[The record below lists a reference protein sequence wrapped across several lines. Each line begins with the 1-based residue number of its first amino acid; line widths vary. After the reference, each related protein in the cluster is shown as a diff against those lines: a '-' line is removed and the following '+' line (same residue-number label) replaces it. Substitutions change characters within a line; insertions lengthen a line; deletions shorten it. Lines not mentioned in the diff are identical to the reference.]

1 MIATDRLQEHIV
13 QLVVLAGRQDLIDEK
28 DRVYMIN
35 RLCDRLRVEGFESDR
50 LLARAE
56 AAAGRTSIP
65 ERLMQLVEDAVAR
78 GVLED
83 LTDLRE
89 ILAADLMNLFL
100 DKPSVIQQRFE
111 ALCRESPR
119 QATDWFYR
127 FCQSSNDIQT
137 RQIARNVVYQAPSP
151 YGVLD
156 ITINLSKPEKN
167 PRDIAAARHLRSSGY
182 PRCLLCLENEG
193 YAGRIGHPA
202 RANHR
207 LIRIELGGEPWYFQY
222 SPYAYYPEHC
232 IILSHEHRDMHI
244 DSQTIT
250 NLLTFVRRFP
260 HYFAGSNADLP
271 IVGGSILTH
280 DHYQGGC
287 YELPMARAGSV
298 MTLSWPAWPEV
309 AAEVL
314 DWPMT
319 TLRLRAAVPEMLTDL
334 AEQILLAWREHTDR
348 EADIVA
354 HDEQGPHNTITPIAR
369 RRGQAFELDLVLR
382 NNRQSG
388 EHPLGIFHPHA
399 DVHHIKKENIGLI
412 EVMGLAVLP
421 ARLLTELE
429 TVEHY
434 LQGLPVTVAPPHLPW
449 AEQLRRQ
456 QHQPLSADE
465 ARQVVRQ
472 GVTDTFLRVL
482 ADAGVM
488 KQDAAGQAALV
499 RFLQAAGARIGQV
512 NRS

>member
-1 MIATDRLQEHIV
+1 MTTSDRHKEHIV
-13 QLVVLAGRQDLIDEK
+13 QLVVLAGRQDLIGAQ
-28 DRVYMIN
+28 DRVYAIN
-35 RLCDRLRVEGFESDR
+35 RLCDRLEIEAFESDS
-50 LLARAE
+50 LMARAE
-56 AAAGRTSIP
+56 AAAGKTSIP
-65 ERLMQLVEDAVAR
+65 ELLAQLVEDAIAR

-89 ILAADLMNLFL
+89 ILAADLMNVFL
-100 DKPSVIQQRFE
+100 DKPSVIQRQFE
-111 ALCRESPR
+111 QHYRESPQ

-127 FCQSSNDIQT
+127 LCQSSNDIQT

-167 PRDIAAARHLRSSGY
+167 PRDIAAARHQRSSGY
-182 PRCLLCLENEG
+182 PRCLLCIENEG

-202 RANHR
+202 RSNHR
-207 LIRIELGGEPWYFQY
+207 MIRIELGGEPWYFQY

-244 DSQTIT
+244 DRQTIT
-250 NLLTFVRRFP
+250 NLLTFVGRFP

-280 DHYQGGC
+280 DHYQGGR
-287 YELPMARAGSV
+287 YELPMARAGST
-298 MTLSWPAWPEV
+298 MRLCWPARPEIE
-309 AAEVL
+309 AEVL

-319 TLRLRAAVPEMLTDL
+319 TLRLRAVSPEMLADL
-334 AEQILLAWREHTDR
+334 AEQILHAWRGYTDKD
-348 EADIVA
+348 ANIVA

-382 NNRQSG
+382 NNRQSS

-429 TVEHY
+429 AVEHV
-434 LQGLPVTVAPPHLPW
+434 LQGLPATVAPPHLPW

-456 QHQPLSADE
+456 QNHMLGADE
-465 ARQVVRQ
+465 ARQAVRQ
-472 GVTDTFLRVL
+472 GVADKFMRVL

-488 KQDAAGQAALV
+488 KQDPAGQAALE
-499 RFLQAAGARIGQV
+499 RFLEAAGARVVQV
-512 NRS
+512 TP